1 MNQKQVIATNDA
13 PKAIGPYSQ
22 AIRAN
27 GFIFVSGQ
35 TPIDPATQQL
45 ISGTVGEQ
53 TERVLRNIEAIL
65 KQAGSSMAKIVRC
78 GVFLKDMNDFAAMNE
93 VYATFFP
100 TDPPARSTIQ
110 AARLPKDCQVEI
122 DAIALEE
129 TQHGLLAAGDSPAA
143 LFPVLIRV
151 PPRKS
156 AVDLRHVRCRT
167 ISLCWIFQ
175 SFRPSYSK
183 KRLNSTAFSVRLAGF
198 SSRTPAGSIRL
209 FWPSRPT
216 RYSATRCLP

>member
-1 MNQKQVIATNDA
+1 MREVIATNDA

-35 TPIDPATQQL
+35 TPIDPANQQL
-45 ISGTVGEQ
+45 ITGTVGEQ

-93 VYATFFP
+93 TYGKFFP
-100 TDPPARSTIQ
+100 NDPPARSTIQ

-122 DAIALEE
+122 DAIALE
-129 TQHGLLAAGDSPAA
+129 
-143 LFPVLIRV
+143 
-151 PPRKS
+151 
-156 AVDLRHVRCRT
+156 
-167 ISLCWIFQ
+167 
-175 SFRPSYSK
+175 
-183 KRLNSTAFSVRLAGF
+183 
-198 SSRTPAGSIRL
+198 
-209 FWPSRPT
+209 
-216 RYSATRCLP
+216 